1 MKITIETDG
10 ADTAPATTMAASHET
25 TVSAAAGDTDGG
37 AGPSGSGS
45 TGGGTASGDDAD
57 GGAPPQ
63 SLLDTIAA
71 AEAAEQHTPGQSN
84 ASGET
89 DAGAGPA
96 SA

>member
-10 ADTAPATTMAASHET
+10 AGTSPATTITAPNESTDA
-25 TVSAAAGDTDGG
+25 TVGDTDGG
-37 AGPSGSGS
+37 AGPSSSS
-45 TGGGTASGDDAD
+45 TGGMAMNEYSD

-71 AEAAEQHTPGQSN
+71 AEAAERHTPNESDAG
-84 ASGET
+84 GEN

>member
-10 ADTAPATTMAASHET
+10 ANVSPAATMMAFPEATATT
-25 TVSAAAGDTDGG
+25 AGDTDGG
-37 AGPSGSGS
+37 AGPSGVGP
-45 TGGGTASGDDAD
+45 TGGMALGSDSD

-71 AEAAEQHTPGQSN
+71 AEAAEQSLGLSDAGGDH
-84 ASGET
+84 

-96 SA
+96 KA

>member
-10 ADTAPATTMAASHET
+10 AGTSPAATITAPNESTDA
-25 TVSAAAGDTDGG
+25 VLGDTDGG
-37 AGPSGSGS
+37 AGPSSGAGS
-45 TGGGTASGDDAD
+45 TGGMATNEYSD

-71 AEAAEQHTPGQSN
+71 AEAAERHTTNESDAG
-84 ASGET
+84 GEN